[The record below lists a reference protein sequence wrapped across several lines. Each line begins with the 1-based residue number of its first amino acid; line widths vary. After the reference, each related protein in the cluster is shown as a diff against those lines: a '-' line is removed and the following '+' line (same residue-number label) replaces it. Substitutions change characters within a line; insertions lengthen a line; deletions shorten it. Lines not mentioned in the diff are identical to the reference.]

1 MSDLEPGELLEKSC
15 FAGKMAH
22 EMNELI
28 LHTLFCED
36 LDGLTDIKAYLRAK
50 YVFPS
55 LERVAANDA
64 FPEYTEVVK
73 AHDLDGLWE
82 TAEKHPY
89 FGYESTVLTCKKLG
103 IATNDGEGN
112 SIPYNV
118 VRDQITAHNKLVKS
132 LKEAEKEVE
141 TKASTKVDK
150 AWIVRKAIVIIEAH
164 LLPGD
169 DGEAVAMFNT
179 FKKEFGYD
187 LDEGVYKD
195 E

>member
-89 FGYESTVLTCKKLG
+89 FGYESTVLTCKELG
-103 IATNDGEGN
+103 IATSDGKDT
-112 SIPYNV
+112 SVPYSV
-118 VRDQITAHNKLVKS
+118 VRAKIKAHNDNIK
-132 LKEAEKEVE
+132 AEKEEEKKITPKLDADRKVAAALAALNEYLE
-141 TKASTKVDK
+141 T
-150 AWIVRKAIVIIEAH
+150 
-164 LLPGD
+164 
-169 DGEAVAMFNT
+169 GENQAMTHFNRLRDAYIADAM
-179 FKKEFGYD
+179 EGAYR
-187 LDEGVYKD
+187 DE
-195 E
+195 

>member
-15 FAGKMAH
+15 FAGKMSGDINKH
-22 EMNELI
+22 I

-36 LDGLTDIKAYLRAK
+36 LEGLSDVKAYLRAK

-55 LERVAANDA
+55 LERMAVSED
-64 FPEYTEVVK
+64 FPDYLTSEIGYEIN

-118 VRDQITAHNKLVKS
+118 VRDQIKGHNDKIK
-132 LKEAEKEVE
+132 AEKEE
-141 TKASTKVDK
+141 ASTKVDK
-150 AWIVRKAIVIIEAH
+150 ALIVRKAIVIIEAN
-164 LLPGD
+164 LLPGN